1 MRVGVVAAV
10 IFGMSVALAQGFQVR
25 IEPHQRP
32 DKDATVMVRD
42 VVDGEYEV
50 SLWRVDS
57 LEWLFQKAWDA
68 NFFRYKKR
76 LLDEVSAAVVLA
88 NAKKRPSALSEK
100 PDEQLKKIKPH
111 LTYLWTKMFK
121 EKPLKS
127 EGVWKERLLNIGRLK
142 TGIYLVRVRRAVFEV
157 WGYLTVAS
165 VDFVARV
172 VGSDLL
178 VWVVR
183 KSDGAPVANAEVSL
197 VDTSGKVL
205 ERGITPANGLLIL
218 KNRKSGKNNIVV
230 RHNNEV
236 LFASVWQGGAFFP
249 TKIYIYTDRPL
260 YRPGERVYF
269 RGVVRVLT
277 PDGPRYPGQMK
288 IRWFVQDAKYRRVAQ
303 GEINVNRFGTFNG
316 KIDLPEKPSL
326 GVWHLYVLSRH
337 PSASSTIAF
346 EVRAYRKPDFKVT
359 LKADKAGYVQGEKV
373 KVKIEARYLFGP
385 PVTEGEL
392 TLRVHRRPW
401 FFDPFARQRL
411 GFRIRRLEAMPQDVL
426 VFEKKIKL
434 SNGYAE
440 VAIPTTRSPYDA
452 FYVIEAQV
460 TDKTSGI
467 AVFASQMVRVTR
479 AAFGIGVKTDRN
491 IYMVG
496 EESRITVRVSGF
508 GSPVSDVPIRIAVYD
523 TRNVRIARELLR
535 SDNLGEAS
543 CTVRFTQPGYYRVIA
558 RATDAFDNPVSAAQP
573 VLVVSKEGGVP
584 TGGNWLEIIPDKESY
599 KPGETARFVI
609 LSSAVPAWR
618 LVTIE
623 SSHLNDV
630 RVEHISATV
639 QVVEVQVTE
648 TMAPA
653 LFLWVASF
661 HNGRFGSATR
671 MVTVEPV
678 SFRLKIRGM
687 LTPKEGRPGK
697 QVKLEVALKDYKGRP
712 VVGEFS
718 VAMVDEAL
726 FMLKEQSYDDPAK
739 FFLPIIRR
747 EGIMPQAVWRYP
759 SSRPALWRL
768 FRSVWE
774 KEQKEM
780 NKVWA
785 HFWRRRGF
793 VKQRERLARHAAA
806 PLIPLGKSMEG
817 EEDDAGPPPSNA
829 PGKVAAKGGLS
840 GHVGLKE
847 IPKSVYLRKS
857 FATTAFWRASVTTNA
872 DGKAILTIS
881 LPDNITTW
889 RFTIVAVAEAE
900 FGIAKKSFV
909 SRLPVMAQIIHPRFL
924 RVGDVAVLGVR
935 GHNETGKRAALGVR
949 FEAQNLKGE
958 PVTKQSEVE
967 TGKHLVAEGEFLAE
981 DAGEAV
987 LRAAARSET
996 EADATEVRI
1005 PVLPRGEKQRIGT
1018 VLTVGTE
1025 PKSWEFTLPDDF
1037 EALKVRIGVS
1047 CGGYAA
1053 AIQQSL
1059 RYLVKYPYG

>member
-1 MRVGVVAAV
+1 MGQIEVEVFGGADMRAGVVAAV
-10 IFGMSVALAQGFQVR
+10 ILGVSTAFAQGFQVR
-25 IEPHQRP
+25 IEPHQQP
-32 DKDATVMVRD
+32 DRDATVMVRD
-42 VVDGEYEV
+42 VIDSEYEV

-57 LEWLFQKAWDA
+57 LKWLLQKAWDVK
-68 NFFRYKKR
+68 FLRYKKE
-76 LLDEVSAAVVLA
+76 LLDEAAAAAVLS

-111 LTYLWTKMFK
+111 LTYLWTRMFR

-127 EGVWKERLLNIGRLK
+127 EGVWKERLLKIGRLK
-142 TGIYLVRVRRAVFEV
+142 PGIYLVRVRRAVFEV
-157 WGYLTVAS
+157 WDYVTVAR
-165 VDFVARV
+165 VDFVVRV
-172 VGSDLL
+172 VGDDLL

-183 KSDGAPVANAEVSL
+183 KSDGAPVANAEVTL
-197 VDTSGKVL
+197 VGANGETL
-205 ERGITPANGLLIL
+205 ERGITPANGFFVF
-218 KNRKSGKNNIVV
+218 KNRKPGKKIIVV

-236 LFASVWQGGAFFP
+236 LFAPVWQGGVSLP

-269 RGVVRVLT
+269 KGVVRVLT
-277 PDGPRYPGQMK
+277 PDGPRYPGQMRVK
-288 IRWFVQDAKYRRVAQ
+288 WFVRDAKYRRVAQ
-303 GEINVNRFGTFNG
+303 GDIKVSRFGTFNG
-316 KIDLPEKPSL
+316 EINLPEKPAL
-326 GVWHLYVLSRH
+326 GVWRLYVFSQR

-359 LKADKAGYVQGEKV
+359 VKTDKASYVQGEKV

-392 TLRVHRRPW
+392 ALRIHRRPW
-401 FFDPFARQRL
+401 FFDPFARQRP

-609 LSSAVPAWR
+609 LSSVVPAWR

-712 VVGEFS
+712 VAGEFS

-739 FFLPIIRR
+739 FFLPIIHRAEIAMR
-747 EGIMPQAVWRYP
+747 AVWRYP

-768 FRSVWE
+768 FRSLWE
-774 KEQKEM
+774 KERKEIS
-780 NKVWA
+780 KVLRR
-785 HFWRRRGF
+785 FWRRRWS
-793 VKQRERLARHAAA
+793 VTQRARLESAA
-806 PLIPLGKSMEG
+806 PPPRSLPGAIHEHEKSDRGLPL
-817 EEDDAGPPPSNA
+817 SNA
-829 PGKVAAKGGLS
+829 TTETAAKGGVS
-840 GHVGLKE
+840 KYVGLKE

-857 FATTAFWRASVTTNA
+857 FATTAFWRASVAT
-872 DGKAILTIS
+872 LS
-881 LPDNITTW
+881 L
-889 RFTIVAVAEAE
+889 
-900 FGIAKKSFV
+900 
-909 SRLPVMAQIIHPRFL
+909 IH
-924 RVGDVAVLGVR
+924 
-935 GHNETGKRAALGVR
+935 
-949 FEAQNLKGE
+949 
-958 PVTKQSEVE
+958 
-967 TGKHLVAEGEFLAE
+967 
-981 DAGEAV
+981 
-987 LRAAARSET
+987 
-996 EADATEVRI
+996 I
-1005 PVLPRGEKQRIGT
+1005 
-1018 VLTVGTE
+1018 
-1025 PKSWEFTLPDDF
+1025 
-1037 EALKVRIGVS
+1037 
-1047 CGGYAA
+1047 
-1053 AIQQSL
+1053 
-1059 RYLVKYPYG
+1059 